1 MKVLLVQS
9 PSGRREPPVFPI
21 GLAFL
26 AGRLRGFET
35 RAIDLSLHGDPAGAL
50 REAVADFSPGMVA
63 LSLRN
68 IDDSSWP
75 STWSYVEPFASVL
88 EPLEGWDG
96 TVVAGG
102 PGFTIYAT
110 ELMERFRRIDAGVAG
125 EGEDVI
131 AGLASSAASLRR
143 SGRLLEPPR
152 PSLEGLSPDLSI
164 LPLDPYEPHYG
175 IGVQSRRGCAFGC
188 TYCTYAHLGGHGFR
202 ARPVRDVMADIS
214 GLADR
219 GVRRF
224 QFVDPVFDQPRQYFE
239 ELLASMARGP
249 SGMEWAAWPSLD
261 VSGGDLEA
269 MSASGCRKVDF
280 SPDAVTARGMRLLGK
295 RGSFDDIR
303 RVVRSS
309 VAAGLETGVN
319 FFNGNPGEGL
329 PELLL
334 KLAFLLRSRLGRGR
348 VYVNVGTIRIYRG
361 SRLAEDYL
369 ASGLVPPGTTFLEP
383 VFAEPSG
390 PSRALFRIFQGA
402 RQAAGRLRRG
412 VG

>member
-1 MKVLLVQS
+1 M
-9 PSGRREPPVFPI
+9 FPI

-26 AGRLRGFET
+26 AGRLRGPEI
-35 RAIDLSLHGDPAGAL
+35 RALDLSLHGDPARAL
-50 REAVADFSPGMVA
+50 GEALDDFSPGMVA

-75 STWSYVEPFASVL
+75 STWSYIEPFAAVL
-88 EPLEGWDG
+88 DSLEGWDG

-102 PGFTIYAT
+102 PGFTIYAP
-110 ELMERFRRIDAGVAG
+110 ELMERFGRIDAGVAG

-131 AGLASSAASLRR
+131 AELVSSAASLRR
-143 SGRLLEPPR
+143 SRRLLEPPR
-152 PSLEGLSPDLSI
+152 PSLDGLAPDWSI
-164 LPLDPYEPHYG
+164 LPLAPYEPHYG

-188 TYCTYAHLGGHGFR
+188 TYCTYAHLGGSRFR
-202 ARPVRDVMADIS
+202 ARPVRDVMSDIA
-214 GLADR
+214 GLSER

-224 QFVDPVFDQPRQYFE
+224 QFVDPVFDHPRRYFE
-239 ELLASMARGP
+239 ELLGSLARGP
-249 SGMEWAAWPSLD
+249 AGMEWAAWPSLD

-269 MSASGCRKVDF
+269 MSASGCSKVDF

-295 RGSFDDIR
+295 RGSFADIR
-303 RVVRSS
+303 RVVRAS

-348 VYVNVGTIRIYRG
+348 VFVNVGTIRIYRG
-361 SRLAEDYL
+361 SRLAEEYL
-369 ASGLVPPGTTFLEP
+369 AAGLVPPGTTFLEP

-390 PSRALFRIFQGA
+390 SSRVLFRMFQRA